1 MTAAGNTRQRGAAHS
16 RQAIRRPAAPI
27 HRVAAYLGISFTTAR
42 RLVADMSGDLPGL
55 EEVA

>member
-27 HRVAAYLGISFTTAR
+27 RAKETEGKRHH
-42 RLVADMSGDLPGL
+42 P
-55 EEVA
+55 